1 MDFGV
6 QSLYSLDEHLQCF
19 NISLR
24 REILRG
30 ILKNISQGETLKGEE
45 LRDLF
50 GSRGFGYQIYSCMR
64 PLTVALQQAFV
75 LYREQYVEI
84 EQPWLFNKLVYYS
97 CDFSKQIEVQSIEIS
112 ETTKLCQLQMDTS
125 HSFQL
130 ITYWIKFLFILK
142 AQISVF

>member
-84 EQPWLFNKLVYYS
+84 EQHGYS
-97 CDFSKQIEVQSIEIS
+97 TNWFTIHVISVKQIEVQSIEIS